1 MKQFAIYKLSV
12 LINETK
18 DKIQGFQIY
27 YDDCFKNDLF
37 LSKGQDEFYIPLE
50 INLPILDSA
59 EINKFPDSN
68 DHDGITHVFGTV
80 KDKITLIGFKCLT
93 GKTSYI
99 VNSIGKPYLF
109 GEVKK
114 QLQSIKIEVL
124 NGELTY
130 LEPKFM

>member
-37 LSKGQDEFYIPLE
+37 FSKGQDEFYIPLE